1 MWWYQAFMHIASTS
15 ATPKLTQQQQL
26 FPVPLWQQ
34 HCSSRHRS
42 YCFIQQAGPAHLSP
56 EQSGSACLIRRR
68 LVWKEQLVLEK
79 KRPGGIIDPSQL
91 SPLLSH
97 IYTLGCD
104 LWNYCYAG
112 EICFWGAL
120 SAPQCA
126 VKTGEE
132 TQWNVLNGRRS
143 FRALASQSQTQQSER
158 GTSLC
163 LSKSLVKHWLSPS
176 QQLHCCHFLNKLFQ
190 AFSSYWWFYHFRQE
204 WCVCAAEKGML

>member
-1 MWWYQAFMHIASTS
+1 MHFASTS
-15 ATPKLTQQQQL
+15 ARPKLGQ
-26 FPVPLWQQ
+26 QQ
-34 HCSSRHRS
+34 HCYSHRRF
-42 YCFIQQAGPAHLSP
+42 YRFIQQAGPAHLSP
-56 EQSGSACLIRRR
+56 KQSGSACLIRRR

-104 LWNYCYAG
+104 LWNYCSAG

-132 TQWNVLNGRRS
+132 TRWNVLNGRRS

-163 LSKSLVKHWLSPS
+163 LSKSPAEHWLSPS
-176 QQLHCCHFLNKLFQ
+176 RQLNANCIVVILEQ
-190 AFSSYWWFYHFRQE
+190 IISS
-204 WCVCAAEKGML
+204 V